1 MMNEEWAVAAPI
13 LRGMLVALAIALK
26 CVSRRAA
33 IAVACVIA
41 GAAAAADTYPTRL
54 VTIVVPYPAGGVVDV
69 RVREVAVDLEKRLGQ
84 QVLVENRPGA
94 MGLLGADRVAKSKPD
109 GYTILAGSIS
119 DLAVV
124 PALGVKMPFDIDKDL
139 TPITQMVQGEA
150 ILVVPASMDVESVAD
165 LQKLIRQ
172 KPGELTYP
180 TVGQGSL
187 LHFLG
192 RLFVKVAGAEAV
204 DVPYKGGSSFLPDLV
219 SGRLQFAFDFVPTSR
234 PFLEGGKLRA
244 LLTTGARRIPILPQ
258 VPTAREA
265 GLPELEIA
273 TWAGFFAP
281 GGTPRPVIDW
291 LNAAFADVLSQPAL
305 RTRWQAQGAEPRP
318 SSPEDFLAHW
328 RSERAKWKR
337 LSETTGI
344 KLE

>member
-1 MMNEEWAVAAPI
+1 MRCLGLLMAVAA
-13 LRGMLVALAIALK
+13 M
-26 CVSRRAA
+26 
-33 IAVACVIA
+33 ACAPSSA
-41 GAAAAADTYPTRL
+41 GAEDAYPTRP

-69 RVREVAVDLEKRLGQ
+69 RVREVAADLEKRLAQ

-94 MGLLGADRVAKSKPD
+94 MGLIGADRVAKSKPD
-109 GYTILAGSIS
+109 GYTIFAGSVS
-119 DLAVV
+119 DLAVA
-124 PALGVKMPFDIDKDL
+124 PAVGVKMPFDIDKDL
-139 TPITQMVQGEA
+139 TPITQYVQGEA
-150 ILVVPASMDVESVAD
+150 LLVVPASMGVESVAD
-165 LQKLIRQ
+165 LQKLIRK

-192 RLFVKVAGAEAV
+192 RVFVKATGAEAV

-219 SGRLQFAFDFVPTSR
+219 SGRLQFAFDFVPTSL
-234 PFLEGGKLRA
+234 PFIEGGRLRA
-244 LLTTGARRIPILPQ
+244 LLTTGARRIPVLPQ

-281 GGTPRPVIDW
+281 AGTPRPVIDR
-291 LNAAFADVLSQPAL
+291 LNVAFAEVLSQPAL
-305 RTRWQAQGAEPRP
+305 RARWQAQGAEPRP
-318 SSPEDFLAHW
+318 SSPEDFLAYW
-328 RSERAKWKR
+328 RAERARWKR
-337 LSETTGI
+337 WADAAGI